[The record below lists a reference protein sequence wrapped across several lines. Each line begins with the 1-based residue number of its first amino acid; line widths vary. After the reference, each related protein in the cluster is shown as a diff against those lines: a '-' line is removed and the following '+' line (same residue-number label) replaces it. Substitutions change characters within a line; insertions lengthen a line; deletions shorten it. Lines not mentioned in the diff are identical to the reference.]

1 MNVIVLNGTRKSDS
15 SLELP
20 RKILID
26 ELKVPGWQVDEVI
39 LSDTDIGPCNGC
51 FGCWTRTPGK
61 CVVGDGAN
69 DLIRRVINCDLEVL
83 FTPVTFGGYSSELKK
98 ALDRHIPLILPYFR
112 IVDGEVHHK
121 KRYDRYPLL
130 MAVGVLP
137 EPDNESELIFNSLV
151 NRNAKNFFPP
161 SHTQGII
168 YTDDSTESI
177 RNKINTMINE
187 VKSEV

>member
-1 MNVIVLNGTRKSDS
+1 MNVIVLNGTGKSDS

-26 ELKVPGWQVDEVI
+26 ELKATGWQVDEVI
-39 LSDTDIGPCNGC
+39 LSDTNIGQCNGC

-61 CVVGDGAN
+61 CVVNDATN
-69 DLIRRVINCDLEVL
+69 DLLQRVINSDLEVL
-83 FTPVTFGGYSSELKK
+83 FCPVTFGGYSSELKK
-98 ALDRHIPLILPYFR
+98 ALDRHIQLVLPFFCK
-112 IVDGEVHHK
+112 VDGEVHHK
-121 KRYDRYPLL
+121 KRYNRYPSV

-168 YTDDSTESI
+168 YTSESTELI
-177 RNKINTMINE
+177 RNKVNTMINE
-187 VKSEV
+187 LKSEV